1 MSDKLTFHDPL
12 AEVDTVIHVQVG
24 KPQPDGT
31 RLTTIAI
38 GIPGQI
44 PALLL
49 ADLTD
54 ILENNPTLRQA
65 WLAYGAHAELMQTQA
80 TAVPDHTND
89 AAAEGEESTDYLAA
103 AETAVATPGV
113 KPKPRANLDP
123 LF

>member
-1 MSDKLTFHDPL
+1 MNDKLTFHDPL
-12 AEVDTVIHVQVG
+12 AEVDTIIHMQVG

-38 GIPGQI
+38 GTPGQI
-44 PALLL
+44 PALIL
-49 ADLTD
+49 ADLAD
-54 ILENNPTLRQA
+54 ILETNPTLRQA
-65 WLAYGAHAELMQTQA
+65 WLTYGSHAELMQTQA

-89 AAAEGEESTDYLAA
+89 EAEEGEESTDNLAE